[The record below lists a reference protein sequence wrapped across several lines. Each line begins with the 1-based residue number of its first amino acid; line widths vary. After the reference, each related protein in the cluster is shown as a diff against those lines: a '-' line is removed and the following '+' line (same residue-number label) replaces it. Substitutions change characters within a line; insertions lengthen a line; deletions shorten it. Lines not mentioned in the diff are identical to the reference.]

1 MFAKQ
6 TRNKLAEFKKQFFKK
21 RSREAPT
28 GKQGFRPQQKTKTPH
43 ESEAFFML
51 CIFNLAHQ

>member
-21 RSREAPT
+21 RGREAPT
-28 GKQGFRPQQKTKTPH
+28 GKWRRQ
-43 ESEAFFML
+43 SL
-51 CIFNLAHQ
+51 CEHIERR